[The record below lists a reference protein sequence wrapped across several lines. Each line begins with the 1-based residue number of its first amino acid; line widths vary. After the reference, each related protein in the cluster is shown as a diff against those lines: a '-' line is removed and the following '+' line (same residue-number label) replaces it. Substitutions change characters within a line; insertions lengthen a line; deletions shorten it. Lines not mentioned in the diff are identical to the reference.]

1 MNALAPMNE
10 AQFGR
15 YLQTMI
21 PDYAQD
27 KVRSGQWAPTEAL
40 ELARQSMLESLPR
53 GLATPDHYLYVM
65 EHGPQRDVVGM
76 IWIAALQRGDRKVA
90 YVFDVM
96 VDAPHRRQGYATWAF
111 AALEKKALEL
121 GLSGVALHV
130 FGHNPHAHA
139 LYVKLGYITTN
150 INMFK
155 ARA

>member
-40 ELARQSMLESLPR
+40 ELAGQSMQESLPQ

-65 EHGPQRDVVGM
+65 EHGPQRDAVGM
-76 IWIAALQRGDRKVA
+76 IWIAAQQRGDRKVA

-96 VDAPHRRQGYATWAF
+96 VDAPHRRRGHATWAF
-111 AALEKKALEL
+111 AAMEKKALEL

-130 FGHNPHAHA
+130 FGHNPQAHA
-139 LYVKLGYITTN
+139 LYVKLGYVTTN

-155 ARA
+155 ALE